1 MPFKLRKFES
11 EIKNKQKCFKY
22 AESEH
27 PVTESH
33 VSNSVEV
40 APVTPRK
47 IKEEDRKSQIEI
59 PEVSPNKTMN
69 NLTTT

>member
-47 IKEEDRKSQIEI
+47 IKEEDSKSQIEI